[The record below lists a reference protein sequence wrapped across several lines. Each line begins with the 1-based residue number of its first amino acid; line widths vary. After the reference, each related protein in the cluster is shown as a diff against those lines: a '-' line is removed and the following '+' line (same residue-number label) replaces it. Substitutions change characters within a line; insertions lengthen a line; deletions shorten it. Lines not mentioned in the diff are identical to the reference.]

1 MKSSS
6 RSTLTV
12 LGAVLALAAC
22 APAATSPSV
31 APSAGPSAAAPR
43 VGAPVVAPPP
53 AKVVGPPVQPAHP
66 AGGAPRGRG
75 PGGGGGPVVSAHVT
89 AVDQAGKVLAGPVVT
104 NRRGAFTL
112 PAKDLPRGFVLV
124 ARGGHVG
131 AKPFD
136 GRLVALVAD
145 LSAATNV
152 VTIGVPSTIA
162 RVAAATAKDTPPHL
176 ALKASARLGLPPNLG
191 LRSADAEFDAQRFLA
206 DAQANGGLEA
216 YVRTLAKDL
225 EARPTARTTYRLGGM
240 RRQEASLAT
249 KAAIFIGKN
258 VAAGIL
264 SAIGGKGANEA
275 MSFLGLNDS
284 GPTTQDVLD
293 KLDQVSSQIE
303 AVQASLQNVKQALSG
318 QLDTVQYNQL
328 EQPLVPIIAANHA
341 YYQKLLHLAEA
352 NVAPVA
358 PAPPPPTPAPVPPEG
373 GDDPYDEGWGMF
385 GGFYQL
391 ASAGGPQP
399 GYGLAQAA
407 APATGDVDPDSAAGI
422 LAGIKRSLDDA
433 NAMDLWNQQVLGDG
447 FGDTMIQAFNRAAG
461 YSNFMSSDTAAQID
475 AWWDFVD
482 AQQALSMYLVAQYRV
497 SNGWDA
503 QPMLTQWA
511 GNRAKQF
518 AAVRGGS
525 VSNST
530 LDLST
535 YGMGSY
541 QALNTHTLPSSDAL
555 EGRLFARRGARG
567 LWWLVANGNA
577 MPLGDWNRF
586 PFIDGDRSYIA
597 TNMGVDPTE
606 IVVPTLD
613 DVKAFVAGPAGTL
626 GARLAPAFSGLADLA
641 PLYIMARVGYCGSG
655 LPYTRI
661 DDSLNAVSDCGA
673 SDGPAMVFLQYAP
686 ANWADDHDPF
696 YSGTGAATG
705 P

>member
-1 MKSSS
+1 MKPSS
-6 RSTLTV
+6 RSTLT
-12 LGAVLALAAC
+12 LLAAILALAAC
-22 APAATSPSV
+22 APAGTSPSV
-31 APSAGPSAAAPR
+31 VSSTSAPQLGASVAAA
-43 VGAPVVAPPP
+43 PP
-53 AKVVGPPVQPAHP
+53 AKVEAPLVHAALTTVAAHVV
-66 AGGAPRGRG
+66 RGTVRL
-75 PGGGGGPVVSAHVT
+75 GGPVVSAHVT

-112 PAKDLPRGFVLV
+112 NAKDLPRGFVLV

-136 GRLVALVAD
+136 GRLVALVRE
-145 LSAATNV
+145 LSAATNI

-162 RVAAATAKDTPPHL
+162 RVAAATDKRTPHHL
-176 ALKASARLGLPPNLG
+176 ALQASARLGLPPNLG

-206 DAQANGGLEA
+206 DAQAKGGLEA

-225 EARPTARTTYRLGGM
+225 DARPGAQATYRLGGM

-284 GPTTQDVLD
+284 SGPTTQDVLD
-293 KLDQVSSQIE
+293 KLDQVSSEID

-352 NVAPVA
+352 NAAPVT
-358 PAPPPPTPAPVPPEG
+358 PASPPPTPAPAPPAQPY
-373 GDDPYDEGWGMF
+373 DPYDEGWGEF
-385 GGFYQL
+385 GLYRL
-391 ASAGGPQP
+391 ASATGPQS
-399 GYGLAQAA
+399 GFGVSQAA
-407 APATGDVDPDSAAGI
+407 AAGDVDPDSAAGI
-422 LAGIKRSLDDA
+422 LAGIKRSLEDA

-461 YSNFMSSDTAAQID
+461 YSNFMSSDTASQID

-482 AQQALSMYLVAQYRV
+482 AQQAMTMYLMAQYRV
-497 SNGWDA
+497 SNKWDA
-503 QPMLTQWA
+503 QPLLTQWA

-525 VSNST
+525 VTNST
-530 LDLST
+530 LDLTT
-535 YGMGSY
+535 YGMGTY
-541 QALNTHTLPSSDAL
+541 QALNTHTLPSSDEL
-555 EGRLFARRGARG
+555 QDQLYARRGVRG
-567 LWWLVANGNA
+567 LWYLVANGTSLN
-577 MPLGDWNRF
+577 LSDWNSV
-586 PFIDGDRSYIA
+586 PTLGNARSFLA
-597 TNMGVDPTE
+597 TNLGVDPAE
-606 IVVPTLD
+606 LVVPTLD
-613 DVKAFVAGPAGTL
+613 DVKGFVAGPGGNLGT
-626 GARLAPAFSGLADLA
+626 RLAPAYSGLDGMAGLFIA
-641 PLYIMARVGYCGSG
+641 ARVDYCGGG

-661 DDSLNAVSDCGA
+661 DDNLNSVSDCGA
-673 SDGPAMVFLQYAP
+673 SDGPAMLFLQYTP
-686 ANWADDHDPF
+686 ANWATDHDPF
-696 YSGTGAATG
+696 YSGAGATTG